1 MYTYELHKIHEAE
14 LLRRA
19 ELERVVRQARRARRA
34 RRAARRSGRQE
45 DEGVV
50 STFRNRFVRAA

>member
-1 MYTYELHKIHEAE
+1 MYAYELHKIQEAE

-34 RRAARRSGRQE
+34 ARRSGRQE
-45 DEGVV
+45 DEGAV
-50 STFRNRFVRAA
+50 STFRNRFVHAA

>member
-1 MYTYELHKIHEAE
+1 MFAYELHKAHEAE

-19 ELERVVRQARRARRA
+19 EQARVVRQARRARRVE
-34 RRAARRSGRQE
+34 RRSGRNE

-50 STFRNRFVRAA
+50 STIRDRFVHAA